1 MGCGLDKR
9 IAFVKQKFHFR
20 PYPPAYPP
28 TDEARKHVQ
37 NLRLRVPPIS
47 AHPPTA
53 PFFMGGFPHI
63 YICLKDTKQKNT
75 THIYVRARMH
85 YGRMGGNGRNPEIRT
100 IPTFARVFTWAGPWA
115 ERAE

>member
-1 MGCGLDKR
+1 MKLANTCKTYVC
-9 IAFVKQKFHFR
+9 AFR
-20 PYPPAYPP
+20 PF
-28 TDEARKHVQ
+28 
-37 NLRLRVPPIS
+37 PPIRPQPLFLW
-47 AHPPTA
+47 AV
-53 PFFMGGFPHI
+53 FPI